1 MFITP
6 KMRESPEAIRKSI
19 MPWDSPLMNCDISK
33 VIYISVPVYPVK
45 KLRFPKRRLALYKVF
60 GPFQEG

>member
-19 MPWDSPLMNCDISK
+19 MPWDSPLINCDINK
-33 VIYISVPVYPVK
+33 VISMSVSFYPVGTP
-45 KLRFPKRRLALYKVF
+45 RFWS
-60 GPFQEG
+60 GE

>member
-33 VIYISVPVYPVK
+33 VISMSVPVYPVRK
-45 KLRFPKRRLALYKVF
+45 PRFLKRGWVMYQNF
-60 GPFQEG
+60 DTF